1 MNQTEVKLER
11 SLKLSQRRLY
21 DLRREIS
28 ALRKEYASTVSALE
42 AQILEL
48 KQELEQLKKLKN
60 KKAISEEQNDIR

>member
-28 ALRKEYASTVSALE
+28 ALRKEYASAVSNLE

-48 KQELEQLKKLKN
+48 TQELEQLKKLKN
-60 KKAISEEQNDIR
+60 KKVIPEEQNDTR

>member
-28 ALRKEYASTVSALE
+28 ALRKEHAAVIANLE
-42 AQILEL
+42 NQLSEL
-48 KQELEQLKKLKN
+48 AQELELLKKKN
-60 KKAISEEQNDIR
+60 SKKVIQEEQNGPR

>member
-28 ALRKEYASTVSALE
+28 ALRKEYASAVSSLE
-42 AQILEL
+42 AQILDL
-48 KQELEQLKKLKN
+48 TQELEQLKKLKS
-60 KKAISEEQNDIR
+60 KKVTPEEQNDVR